1 MAIVVGVSTITS
13 ADNDKD
19 VYAVVTSQTIIRGL
33 GGFGYKGSMKLTQYP
48 NRPKEQPTFV
58 EETRILPG

>member
-33 GGFGYKGSMKLTQYP
+33 GGFGYKGSMKLT
-48 NRPKEQPTFV
+48 
-58 EETRILPG
+58 